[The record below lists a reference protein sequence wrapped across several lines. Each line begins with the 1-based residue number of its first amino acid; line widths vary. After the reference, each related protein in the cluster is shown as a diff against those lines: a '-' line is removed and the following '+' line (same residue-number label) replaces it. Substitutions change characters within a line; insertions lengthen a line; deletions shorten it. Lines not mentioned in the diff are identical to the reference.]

1 MKKLFTIT
9 HRDLHFNLLLVV
21 LVISV
26 RVHPVAVLG
35 PVHGDALHVLVV
47 PGPGSRPALGPGGP
61 GHGQSP
67 GPGLGAAPA
76 DGEPPRVVALAANDL
91 REYPSPCI
99 DEPVT
104 HLEDDAIVRC
114 NFMVQNMKIN

>member
-1 MKKLFTIT
+1 MIT
-9 HRDLHFNLLLVV
+9 GTRAPSSGGH
-21 LVISV
+21 
-26 RVHPVAVLG
+26 
-35 PVHGDALHVLVV
+35 
-47 PGPGSRPALGPGGP
+47 LGPGA
-61 GHGQSP
+61 GHDGR
-67 GPGLGAAPA
+67 LGAAPA